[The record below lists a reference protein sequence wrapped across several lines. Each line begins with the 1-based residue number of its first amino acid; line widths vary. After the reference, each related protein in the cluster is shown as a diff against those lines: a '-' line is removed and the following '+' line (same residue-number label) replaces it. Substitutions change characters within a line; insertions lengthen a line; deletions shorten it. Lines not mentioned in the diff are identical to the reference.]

1 MHLASFI
8 GLRFLRAPRRTRS
21 ITAVTWFS
29 VLGVM
34 LGVTTLIIVLSV
46 MNGFRDNMFLAITGT
61 MPNARAMPPEGDLSA
76 MEADALK
83 KRLNSLP
90 GLLAVSPYLSRQA
103 FLRAGGKLRAIILR
117 GIDPVAEA
125 RVTELTRFI
134 KLPPGDAPR
143 PPNPA
148 DSGKENALAGLRYP
162 PPSGERAGI
171 LLGRPLADELALHP
185 GDEVDLISTKQRIT
199 PIGPV
204 PLVKRF
210 RVAGVFYTGLSHIDE
225 VIAYVGM
232 PIAQKLY
239 RMKDHIGGLAFRLAD
254 PQQLDPM
261 ALRNALQGY
270 RVVTWKDENR
280 NIFQVM
286 ELEKLGV
293 FLVLTLIII
302 VAFFNIIGSLTMLVL
317 EKRKAIAILKS
328 MGASNALIRKV
339 FFMQGVWIGLVGTL
353 AGLMLGLSGSWALDT
368 FEIIRLPKG
377 VFPTA
382 DRLPISYEWAD
393 YALITGTSFL
403 ICLLVTLYPATAA
416 ARTRPVENLRNE

>member
-34 LGVTTLIIVLSV
+34 LGVTTLIIVLSM

-61 MPNARAMPPEGDLSA
+61 TPHVRTMPREGDLSPS
-76 MEADALK
+76 EADTLK
-83 KRLNSLP
+83 KRLHALP
-90 GLLAVSPYLSRQA
+90 GLLAISPYLSRQG
-103 FLRAGGKLRAIILR
+103 FLRAGGRLRAILLR

-125 RVTELTRFI
+125 RVTELKRFI
-134 KLPPGDAPR
+134 KLPPGDLPR
-143 PPNPA
+143 QPGRA
-148 DSGKENALAGLRYP
+148 DADRENVLAELHYP
-162 PPSGERAGI
+162 PPSGVRAGI
-171 LLGRPLADELALHP
+171 LLGRPLADELGLTT
-185 GDEVDLISTKQRIT
+185 GDEVDLISSEQRIT

-210 RVAGVFYTGLSHIDE
+210 RVAGIYYTGLGHIDE
-225 VIAYVGM
+225 VIVYVGM

-239 RMKDHIGGLAFRLAD
+239 RMKDRIDGLAFRLSR
-254 PQQLDPM
+254 PQQLDPA
-261 ALRNALQGY
+261 ALRKALQGY

-293 FLVLTLIII
+293 FLVLILIIV
-302 VAFFNIIGSLTMLVL
+302 VAFFNIVGSLTMLVL

-328 MGASNALIRKV
+328 LGASNGLIRRV

-353 AGLMLGLSGSWALDT
+353 SGLVLGLAGSWALDT
-368 FEIIRLPKG
+368 FEIIPLPKG

-382 DRLPISYEWAD
+382 DHLPISYEWGD
-393 YALITGTSFL
+393 YALITGASFL
-403 ICLLVTLYPATAA
+403 ICLLVTLYPASAA